1 MVELRGERRRP
12 MYEMV
17 MTWDRR
23 QGGFAAADA
32 ILIESE
38 VVLNDGAKLDA
49 PTLVVPPLDARIVK
63 MQP

>member
-1 MVELRGERRRP
+1 

>member
-1 MVELRGERRRP
+1 VLP
-12 MYEMV
+12 
-17 MTWDRR
+17 WDRR

-38 VVLNDGAKLDA
+38 ALLNDGAKLDA
-49 PTLVVPPLDARIVK
+49 PTLVVPPLDARILK

>member
-1 MVELRGERRRP
+1 

-17 MTWDRR
+17 LTWDRR

-38 VVLNDGAKLDA
+38 ALLNDGAKLDA